1 LASAATRFK
10 KMFDFSLL
18 ALPTDGHAPV
28 SLDDAPWVWKNPQAG
43 VYDNVFDDLDTTPVH
58 PYHYGEPVD
67 VSPDLPYANYSA
79 VDGTTALSYDG
90 TCNPMP
96 GWEPTFNPSSSAG
109 CHLNPMYNEPGLGSG
124 ASYGSGYPTAAP
136 QGGGMQPS
144 LELAVVPLV
153 VQGPAPKQ
161 ELAVGTT
168 AKSSP
173 GHVLLVGH
181 ALMFGALTA
190 TTESVIKGSAHA
202 DAWAQRFNQSS
213 EQAAAAVS
221 PVSAYMLREHV
232 LKKQ

>member
-1 LASAATRFK
+1 
-10 KMFDFSLL
+10 
-18 ALPTDGHAPV
+18 
-28 SLDDAPWVWKNPQAG
+28 
-43 VYDNVFDDLDTTPVH
+43 
-58 PYHYGEPVD
+58 
-67 VSPDLPYANYSA
+67 
-79 VDGTTALSYDG
+79 
-90 TCNPMP
+90 
-96 GWEPTFNPSSSAG
+96 
-109 CHLNPMYNEPGLGSG
+109 MYNEPGLGSG

-136 QGGGMQPS
+136 QGEGMQPS

-202 DAWAQRFNQSS
+202 DAWAQRSFSHRSLHPAVCERCSCMFMYVHVPRRNKERVVIGPLSLVRRFNQSS